1 MHFVIEDPVA
11 FSFFSFRQAI
21 VFSEFQ
27 QFAVEAEVLAVD
39 NETSLERS
47 FWFVDL
53 LQCPGK
59 TLAVHLSYL
68 FIHKQRILRHHKSL
82 IVNFTP
88 DPSNVLTVG
97 RSNHPDSWQPGV
109 GSKPG
114 ALAPRR

>member
-82 IVNFTP
+82 IVM
-88 DPSNVLTVG
+88 VLLQSPFPIG
-97 RSNHPDSWQPGV
+97 IGHDDLGE
-109 GSKPG
+109 
-114 ALAPRR
+114 